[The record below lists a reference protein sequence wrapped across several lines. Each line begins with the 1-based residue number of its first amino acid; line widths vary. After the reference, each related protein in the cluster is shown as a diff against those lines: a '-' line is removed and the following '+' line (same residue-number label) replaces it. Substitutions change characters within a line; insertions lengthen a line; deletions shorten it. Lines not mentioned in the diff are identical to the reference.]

1 MSANHNLDKSFS
13 LESYKQSK
21 KHHSKPCV
29 TLYNIHPN
37 LKYFRSSLADS
48 FKATQICN
56 DDPRK
61 FLVSGNKMKRALHT
75 KAASIAKFK
84 DPPKI
89 GQKDPIPEI
98 TQKDPIPI
106 KLVDKKSSFEPLQVG
121 NNIEMPIKEQ
131 QFDNKQ
137 QNEIE
142 QNFDKNEK
150 QLKKPPSIG
159 QNNKKNS
166 LFMPDPYPTISQNPI
181 RSLQH
186 LNQSRISQEVIPSI
200 IENKDFEIKSIA
212 MHGSFNPKSSFQL
225 LEWGKSNQSLKQK
238 TETLLASNP
247 LIHEKTEV
255 LITSHSR
262 DSNDYFGTKKME
274 FYELPGRNFKNYK
287 YKKYDRELMTDSR
300 SAFGHNLKNK
310 LPLIG
315 ARWFPSIERLI
326 EQNSQK
332 TETNHAN
339 TFEKLREEYFSWKQN
354 LIVSRGKSREP
365 QIEEISSGLLRKNQA
380 KTPNINLKLREN
392 IYKNKPK
399 TSDTLL
405 KTVLINHLN
414 DWEQRERDRTSSI
427 HENKEGDIINCGFKR
442 TFSNKF
448 NVVYQEFQ
456 KMIEMQRGMR
466 KGFEIVGLRKEIE
479 TVEIVEKNKNAE
491 KNLKNIEKNL
501 KNMEKQ
507 QHKILEG
514 GNEFVNFEILSKN
527 FKFLGKMHEKLRKR
541 VFEALG
547 VNNSDFN
554 MDFNDF
560 MRFHEVF
567 LQKPLNGEKIVEFL
581 IEFLKPKENSVQNFL
596 KNVKKLLKNIKDVQ
610 KKQETYTYLL
620 DIFTKN
626 GVITKD
632 PETLSF
638 SLLQNIFLDNKLN
651 PFEILYLI
659 TSL

>member
-1 MSANHNLDKSFS
+1 MSANPILDKSFS
-13 LESYKQSK
+13 LESFKQSK
-21 KHHSKPCV
+21 KHTKPIV

-37 LKYFRSSLADS
+37 LKYFRSSLAES
-48 FKATQICN
+48 FKATQISN
-56 DDPRK
+56 DYPRK
-61 FLVSGNKMKRALHT
+61 FLISGNKMKRTLHT
-75 KAASIAKFK
+75 KAASIARLK
-84 DPPKI
+84 DQPKPSQKDLI
-89 GQKDPIPEI
+89 PQTSQKDPISI
-98 TQKDPIPI
+98 Q
-106 KLVDKKSSFEPLQVG
+106 LDKQSSLEPHVV
-121 NNIEMPIKEQ
+121 NNDGVLIKEQ
-131 QFDNKQ
+131 QFNTSHR
-137 QNEIE
+137 QNEND
-142 QNFDKNEK
+142 QYFDKTEK
-150 QLKKPPSIG
+150 QTKKDNPQSSLG
-159 QNNKKNS
+159 KNNKKNS
-166 LFMPDPYPTISQNPI
+166 LFTPDPFPADNQHPI

-186 LNQSRISQEVIPSI
+186 LNQSRISQEVPPSI
-200 IENKDFEIKSIA
+200 IENKDFELKSIA

-225 LEWGKSNQSLKQK
+225 LDWGKSNQSLKPK

-262 DSNDYFGTKKME
+262 DSNDYVGMKKSE

-315 ARWFPSIERLI
+315 ARWFPSIENII

-332 TETNHAN
+332 TETNQAN
-339 TFEKLREEYFSWKQN
+339 TFEKLREEYFTWKQN
-354 LIVSRGKSREP
+354 LIGSRGKSREP
-365 QIEEISSGLLRKNQA
+365 PLEEISSGLFRKSQA
-380 KTPNINLKLREN
+380 KTPNINLQVREN

-479 TVEIVEKNKNAE
+479 IIEIGEKTKNFEKNQKNTE
-491 KNLKNIEKNL
+491 KIVKNT
-501 KNMEKQ
+501 EKQ
-507 QHKILEG
+507 HQFGKKD
-514 GNEFVNFEILSKN
+514 EFVNFEILGKN
-527 FKFLGKMHEKLRKR
+527 YKFLGKMHEKLRKR

-547 VNNSDFN
+547 VNNIDFN

-560 MRFHEVF
+560 MRFYEVF
-567 LQKPLNGEKIVEFL
+567 LQKPLNAEKIVEFL

-596 KNVKKLLKNIKDVQ
+596 KNVKKLLKNIKDAQ

-632 PETLSF
+632 PETLSI
-638 SLLQNIFLDNKLN
+638 SLLSNIFLENRLN
-651 PFEILYLI
+651 PFELLYLI